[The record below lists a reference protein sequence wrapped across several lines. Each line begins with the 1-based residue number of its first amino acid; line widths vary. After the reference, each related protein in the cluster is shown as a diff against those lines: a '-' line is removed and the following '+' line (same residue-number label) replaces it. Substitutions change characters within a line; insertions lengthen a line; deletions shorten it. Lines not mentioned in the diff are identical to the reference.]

1 MLCGFV
7 QVTIVVQEKQKI
19 YGFIFSIDIVFLFK
33 GDDAIPFMYHE
44 ENRNKNK
51 NKNEERRRRRKKEI
65 ISKCLQ

>member
-44 ENRNKNK
+44 ENQ
-51 NKNEERRRRRKKEI
+51 NKNEEGRRKKKEI